1 MENTLTHDIE
11 LYPLESFKI
20 LLDHELHRSRRYKH
34 PLTLIHVAVEADPHT
49 PQTQHSAEVFAIN
62 ILNLQL
68 RDTDIPCK
76 MGGEFIVLMPSTDEQ
91 GGRTAC
97 ERLEKLFRVTQQTY
111 DRISFQLSAFIG
123 MTSTDGTSLVH
134 SSKLI
139 EEASAAMQHAR
150 MNRSQSAVLF
160 SEIT

>member
-1 MENTLTHDIE
+1 MEDVLVHDIE

-20 LLDHELHRSRRYKH
+20 LLEHEANRSRRYKH
-34 PLTLIHVAVEADPHT
+34 PLTLIHVAVEAEPNT

-62 ILNLQL
+62 ALNLQL

-76 MGGEFIVLMPSTDEQ
+76 MGSEFLVLMPSTDQQ
-91 GGRTAC
+91 GGRIVC
-97 ERLEKLFRVTQQTY
+97 ERLEKLFKVTQQTY
-111 DRISFQLSAFIG
+111 DRVSFQLSAFIG
-123 MTSTDGTSLVH
+123 MTSADGTAPLH

-150 MNRSQSAVLF
+150 VNRSQNAVLF